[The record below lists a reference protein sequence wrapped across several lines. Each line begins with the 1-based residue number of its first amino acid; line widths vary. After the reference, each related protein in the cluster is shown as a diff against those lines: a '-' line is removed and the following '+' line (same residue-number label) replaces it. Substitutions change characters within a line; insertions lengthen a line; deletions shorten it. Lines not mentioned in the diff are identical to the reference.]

1 MIGRWGLIAV
11 TAALCAAA
19 PAHAASL
26 YDGPGPRPGPDLL
39 YAPAAG
45 APQLTNAAPWKADP
59 ILVSGASA
67 YRQGE
72 FLYQDFLYDDHGA
85 AGAFDPADPRTAGNL
100 FSKPNGTYTSP
111 TDPKYANDAADIVE
125 LRVKPL
131 ANATAFRLTMNTM
144 KDPSL
149 IGISMA
155 IGGGPAVALPFPH
168 GANTKAPADL
178 FLTVNPGGIAELTKA
193 ATGQPAPGGAPTVGV
208 DQGRRQID
216 IRVPHSAWDPGSDT
230 VRLAA
235 ATGLWDKAA
244 NNYLTP
250 LPTATPSQPGGSG
263 PAPTPSAF
271 FNVAFRN
278 N

>member
-26 YDGPGPRPGPDLL
+26 YDGPGPRPSPDFL
-39 YAPAAG
+39 YAPATT
-45 APQLTNAAPWKADP
+45 APHLTIASPWKADP

-100 FSKPNGTYTSP
+100 FSKPDGTYTYP
-111 TDPKYANDAADIVE
+111 TDPKYANNAADIVE

-131 ANATAFRLTMNTM
+131 ANATAFRLTLNSM

-149 IGISMA
+149 IGASIA
-155 IGGGPAVALPFPH
+155 IGGDPAVAVPFPH
-168 GANTKAPADL
+168 GANAKAPADL
-178 FLTVNPGGIAELTKA
+178 FLTVNPGGLAELTKA
-193 ATGQPAPGGAPTVGV
+193 ATGQPAPGGAPTVTV

-216 IRVPHSAWDPGSDT
+216 IRVP
-230 VRLAA
+230 
-235 ATGLWDKAA
+235 
-244 NNYLTP
+244 
-250 LPTATPSQPGGSG
+250 
-263 PAPTPSAF
+263 
-271 FNVAFRN
+271 
-278 N
+278 